1 MAESVFTDDTIAKIG
16 AILNDQSRGM
26 AERFRALFT
35 LRNINCDSSIREIS
49 LCFSD
54 PSALLKHECVYCL
67 GQMQNTS
74 AIPVLINLLED
85 LNQQPIVRHEAGE
98 ALGTIARSPAV
109 YNSVTPVLQK
119 YTSDASTLVSDTCH
133 IALEF
138 IEWKQATA
146 TNNHFEIS
154 PFNSF
159 DPAPPMSE
167 GDVESW
173 GNDLLD
179 SSLSLFKRYRA
190 MFSLR
195 NANNVEA
202 VNQLIK
208 GFGDTNP
215 LFKHEVAF
223 VLGQLENPLATA
235 ALQST
240 LEDASEDSVVRHECA
255 DALGAIAEDKS
266 LEILHK
272 FVTDAEPIVRESC
285 IVALD
290 MHQYK
295 KSDEFQYADGVSR
308 VA

>member
-1 MAESVFTDDTIAKIG
+1 MAEPAVFSDDTIAKVG

-35 LRNINCDSSIREIS
+35 LRNIHVEASIKEIS
-49 LCFSD
+49 RCFSD
-54 PSALLKHECVYCL
+54 PSALLKHECAYCL
-67 GQMQNTS
+67 GQMQDIS
-74 AIPVLINLLED
+74 VIPVLINLLED

-98 ALGTIARSPAV
+98 ALGTIARSPV
-109 YNSVTPVLQK
+109 YSSIIPVLQK
-119 YTSDASTLVSDTCH
+119 YTSGTSALVSDTCH

-138 IEWKQATA
+138 IEWKQATV
-146 TNNHFEIS
+146 TNHYKIS

-167 GDVESW
+167 GDVHSW

-179 SSLSLFKRYRA
+179 SSLSLFKRYRV

-195 NANNVEA
+195 NVNNLEA
-202 VNQLIK
+202 VDKLIK
-208 GFGDTNP
+208 GFADVNP
-215 LFKHEVAF
+215 LFKHELAF
-223 VLGQLENPLATA
+223 VLGQLENPLATR
-235 ALQST
+235 ALQSK
-240 LEDASEDSVVRHECA
+240 LEDVSEDSIVRHECA
-255 DALGAIAEDKS
+255 DALGAIAEDES

-272 FVTDAEPIVRESC
+272 FVTDPEPIVRESC

-290 MHQYK
+290 MHQHK